1 MDDTYKES
9 DHPSHD
15 NLRNAVPKKMR
26 ILVDVDKN
34 PEMMKALL
42 AKSKAS
48 HSNKTNSHE
57 YQVIVN
63 LKDLVDPTDEGTISR
78 RLMNIATN
86 QLHKNLT
93 DDKKMPKTLWVFP
106 IYEEEDNDTVIN
118 ELEKIKNK
126 KIKSSEELNTPA
138 KLIQNYNKY
147 RPKMRT
153 ETDDDVPQFVTVNI
167 LKITISICTFIIYL
181 INFQLM

>member
-1 MDDTYKES
+1 
-9 DHPSHD
+9 
-15 NLRNAVPKKMR
+15 MR

-106 IYEEEDNDTVIN
+106 IYEEEDNETVIN

-153 ETDDDVPQFVTVNI
+153 DTDDDVPQFVTVNKNFDLYFYNI
-167 LKITISICTFIIYL
+167 FNKLSINVMIFTETPSRGL
-181 INFQLM
+181 LATASPKRWL